1 MEYHRK
7 YTAGSNSRNPDRQME
22 SLQLGGK
29 HSKELPFITSLHF
42 LSHSCNNKTNPYF
55 IQFNMGG
62 DDAVFALLTIL
73 LLAGLTSRQKVSWI
87 KKFLV
92 FLGSY
97 SMNLWFL
104 HSIFFT
110 GSRPLQSILYWPQ
123 LSVAILAWGLMF
135 LLPAAILCSN
145 VQHHLWTILKVAA
158 KQHNAHRQ

>member
-62 DDAVFALLTIL
+62 NDAVFALLTIL

-87 KKFLV
+87 KKVSCIFRILQHEPLV
-92 FLGSY
+92 SSQHILHRKPTSTKHSLLASTVCCDIGLGTYVSTACRY
-97 SMNLWFL
+97 TMQQCSTSSVDN
-104 HSIFFT
+104 IE
-110 GSRPLQSILYWPQ
+110 GSGKT
-123 LSVAILAWGLMF
+123 A
-135 LLPAAILCSN
+135 
-145 VQHHLWTILKVAA
+145 
-158 KQHNAHRQ
+158 

>member
-62 DDAVFALLTIL
+62 KRRRLCLAHNTFTCRANLKTKSFLDKKVSCIFRIL
-73 LLAGLTSRQKVSWI
+73 QHEPLVSSQHILHRKPTSTKHSLLASTVCCDIGLGTYVSTACRYTMQQCSTSSVDNI
-87 KKFLV
+87 E
-92 FLGSY
+92 GSGK
-97 SMNLWFL
+97 
-104 HSIFFT
+104 T
-110 GSRPLQSILYWPQ
+110 
-123 LSVAILAWGLMF
+123 A
-135 LLPAAILCSN
+135 
-145 VQHHLWTILKVAA
+145 
-158 KQHNAHRQ
+158 